1 MRIQLVSPYAPER
14 DGLAD
19 YSAMLA
25 GELEV
30 QGHDVKVLAPTFLK
44 GAPPVVNG
52 ALGRTRRSA
61 LQAEETIS
69 GFAPDVIHI
78 QFCIA
83 AFGPSLPA
91 LMLLLWR
98 QRGSRIP
105 TVLTLHDVTRDTAML
120 GWVGWRIY
128 RWLCDLSDA
137 VIVHTDTVRRSV
149 EARAGCDPGKV
160 TVIPILEPSLPPSVL
175 GPDELSTRYGLTG
188 RHVLLSFG
196 FIHVDKGLDDLV
208 RALVLLVRADQ
219 ELTQRI
225 RLVVA
230 GSVRRRRGVFRVFE
244 LRDEL
249 HLKRVRALIKK
260 AGLEELIKFT
270 GYVPSNEVRPWFE
283 LADAVVLPYRK
294 IEQSAVASLASAA
307 GTPVL
312 PSDVGELAAFAAH
325 DDWVYP
331 PRAPAQLADVI
342 RLFLPAPSPG
352 KYEQRHGAGLAD
364 IAVRTLETYRSVS
377 EDGG

>member
-1 MRIQLVSPYAPER
+1 VRIQLVSPYAPEH
-14 DGLAD
+14 DGIAD

-25 GELEV
+25 GELQA
-30 QGHDVKVLAPTFLK
+30 QGHDVKVLAPTLLT

-61 LQAEETIS
+61 LQAAQALS

-98 QRGSRIP
+98 QRRSRIP

-120 GWVGWRIY
+120 GWVGRRLY
-128 RWLCDLSDA
+128 RWLCGLSDA
-137 VIVHTDTVRRSV
+137 VIVHTDTVRLLV
-149 EARAGCDPGKV
+149 EVGVGCDPRKV
-160 TVIPILEPSLPPSVL
+160 NVIAHPKPSLPPSAV
-175 GPDELSTRYGLTG
+175 GPDELATRYGLTG
-188 RHVLLSFG
+188 RDVLLSFG

-208 RALVLLVRADQ
+208 RALALLVRADQ
-219 ELTQRI
+219 ELRARI

-230 GSVRRRRGVFRVFE
+230 GSVRRRRGVFRLFE

-249 HLKRVRALIKK
+249 HLRRVRALVKR
-260 AGLEELIKFT
+260 AGLEELIEFT
-270 GYVPSNEVRPWFE
+270 GYVPSNEVRPWFD
-283 LADAVVLPYRK
+283 LAGAVVLPYRK
-294 IEQSAVASLASAA
+294 IEQSGVASLASAA

-325 DDWVYP
+325 EDWVYP
-331 PRAPAQLADVI
+331 PRAPAQLADAV
-342 RLFLPAPSPG
+342 RRFLASPSPG
-352 KYEQRHGAGLAD
+352 NYEHRSGAELAD
-364 IAVRTLETYRSVS
+364 IAARTLETYRSLS
-377 EDGG
+377 ANRS